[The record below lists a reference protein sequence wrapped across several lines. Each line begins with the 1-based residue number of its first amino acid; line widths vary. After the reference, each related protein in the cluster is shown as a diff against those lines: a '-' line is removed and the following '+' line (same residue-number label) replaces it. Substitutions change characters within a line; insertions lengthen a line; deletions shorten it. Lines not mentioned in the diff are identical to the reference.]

1 MTSHVC
7 VERLE
12 SRCMFSALGKLLLKD
27 DFAGSAVNLQHWHL
41 PLFTADG
48 STFLGRTQLAVSQN
62 ASPPRVSKGAVHLT
76 LDTFNPTGFLF
87 YGTELISNS
96 SFKVGKGLRVQFRA
110 KLNTPI
116 SRGFVGG
123 LFLYEPKPQ
132 SLHDEVDVELLSNQ
146 VFKTNQVQT
155 NVYANEPL
163 GAGSPRFVSLPQG
176 GKLSGYH
183 TYEMTCYP
191 DRVTWTIDGVLV
203 RTERQKVP

>member
-1 MTSHVC
+1 
-7 VERLE
+7 
-12 SRCMFSALGKLLLKD
+12 
-27 DFAGSAVNLQHWHL
+27 
-41 PLFTADG
+41 
-48 STFLGRTQLAVSQN
+48 
-62 ASPPRVSKGAVHLT
+62 VHLT
-76 LDTFNPTGFLF
+76 LDTFNPTGFSF

-203 RTERQKVP
+203 RTERQKVPRGPFQIYLNLWAPAADWAEAFSAKINPTAEQSANQHFSMDVDSIVVRAL